1 MEKKNDLE
9 FVYRVFYYTESED
22 KERRITTKYP
32 NGSAMYIVLRRVE
45 DHQRTVSFVNK
56 FIIPVYMY
64 FNPIGKGYSRLD

>member
-32 NGSAMYIVLRRVE
+32 KW
-45 DHQRTVSFVNK
+45 VSNVHCTSK
-56 FIIPVYMY
+56 
-64 FNPIGKGYSRLD
+64 S